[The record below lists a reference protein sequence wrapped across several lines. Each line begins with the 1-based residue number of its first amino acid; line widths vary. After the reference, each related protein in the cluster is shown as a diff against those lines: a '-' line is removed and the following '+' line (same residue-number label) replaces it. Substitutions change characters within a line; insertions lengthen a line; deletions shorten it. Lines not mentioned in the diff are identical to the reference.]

1 MLRVQP
7 TTDQQ
12 RPRHAEDDR
21 ARHHRTR
28 GGRRDASATQVG
40 AESDASQRD
49 GQSDRRDRPGGEPKL
64 RSVVDNSIRGGRDH
78 DRRIASAP
86 ARLKLRTVNA
96 GPVFT
101 RPLRAGQPPTAF
113 AVRLLEPRHPASDVR
128 RNRLG
133 YHLVRGEEH
142 RPGGWRRS
150 GSAVHSGRA
159 GVSRPTGHAARRL
172 PACRLAPG
180 ESKTVSI
187 PLSNEALRMLDRDM
201 RWVVEPGEFRIM
213 VGSSSKD
220 IRLRGELTVQ

>member
-1 MLRVQP
+1 MLRVQT

-159 GVSRPTGHAARRL
+159 GVSRPAGHAARRL
-172 PACRLAPG
+172 PACSPRARGVENGFDP
-180 ESKTVSI
+180 
-187 PLSNEALRMLDRDM
+187 
-201 RWVVEPGEFRIM
+201 VVERGAPDARSRHA
-213 VGSSSKD
+213 VG
-220 IRLRGELTVQ
+220 RGAGRVSHHGWQLVERHPPARELTVQ